1 MGGEAVIG
9 HPLSSVFNGRYK
21 NEQTKEQENGDG
33 EGPFFGYEIYF
44 SDGSA
49 DTVDDYKLY

>member
-21 NEQTKEQENGDG
+21 NEQTKEQEIGIHPRYSVDALSVS
-33 EGPFFGYEIYF
+33 F
-44 SDGSA
+44 S
-49 DTVDDYKLY
+49 